1 MNITQDAF
9 NKLVT
14 LILLIYVMI
23 MFSASWYT
31 GKPID
36 LNGFLTLTAPI
47 ITHTV
52 HLISNKF
59 SDKGGSNGTH

>member
-1 MNITQDAF
+1 
-9 NKLVT
+9 
-14 LILLIYVMI
+14 MI

-36 LNGFLTLTAPI
+36 LNGFLILVTPVS
-47 ITHTV
+47 THSI

-59 SDKGGSNGTH
+59 SDRQNGKPH